1 MGTNRS
7 MEENISNVPQKVA
20 GLSDWTEK
28 ELMLIRHAQHLTGW
42 NFPLFHPPLFFWGPI
57 YMWIVLVNIKH
68 VYSCWIC
75 LWEKEN
81 PLQKSSD
88 LINTLSLQSKSIP
101 AHSQGKYFL
110 VQTMIRSSSNLK
122 ITICCF
128 WCLWVGFK
136 SDFFNQQESPLKEEK
151 CSCYNSKIDSCL
163 VRRRVSTSLNCQEKR
178 ILQKNRNNCCEY
190 WLLPG

>member
-20 GLSDWTEK
+20 GLSNWTEK

-42 NFPLFHPPLFFWGPI
+42 NFPLFHPPLFFWGM

-68 VYSCWIC
+68 VCSCWIC

-122 ITICCF
+122 ITILLFLVYMSWFC
-128 WCLWVGFK
+128 FK
-136 SDFFNQQESPLKEEK
+136 SDFFNPQSFKGGK
-151 CSCYNSKIDSCL
+151 ML
-163 VRRRVSTSLNCQEKR
+163 V
-178 ILQKNRNNCCEY
+178 LQLEN